1 MFFNKFQVLHTII
14 TGITVQTNSPRAISS
29 EDFDP
34 TIASDDL
41 PERYSPKT
49 DLSPNKATSKGQKAI
64 ALCAETVLAHLVNH
78 LGHFPMAI
86 GAARLSSLVS
96 EPDDVPNLPADDL
109 SNVIFSAPNIQLFI
123 LTTNVIASLVE
134 LPALDSP
141 GGGATAGLV
150 TADEQVRVLLRDM
163 SGKSSWDASILYRTP
178 DSNLEVSFII
188 SCNRSFQK

>member
-1 MFFNKFQVLHTII
+1 
-14 TGITVQTNSPRAISS
+14 
-29 EDFDP
+29 
-34 TIASDDL
+34 
-41 PERYSPKT
+41 
-49 DLSPNKATSKGQKAI
+49 
-64 ALCAETVLAHLVNH
+64 
-78 LGHFPMAI
+78 MAI

-96 EPDDVPNLPADDL
+96 EHDDVPNLPADDL
-109 SNVIFSAPNIQLFI
+109 SNVIFSVPNIQLFI

-178 DSNLEVSFII
+178 DSISEVSF
-188 SCNRSFQK
+188 FG

>member
-1 MFFNKFQVLHTII
+1 MSKHFQVLHTII
-14 TGITVQTNSPRAISS
+14 TGSTVQTSSPRAISS

-41 PERYSPKT
+41 PNSPKT
-49 DLSPNKATSKGQKAI
+49 DLSPHKTASKGQKAI

-96 EPDDVPNLPADDL
+96 EHDDVPNLPSDDL
-109 SNVIFSAPNIQLFI
+109 SNVIFSVPNIQLFI

-178 DSNLEVSFII
+178 DSNSEVSYFLII
-188 SCNRSFQK
+188 SCIYM